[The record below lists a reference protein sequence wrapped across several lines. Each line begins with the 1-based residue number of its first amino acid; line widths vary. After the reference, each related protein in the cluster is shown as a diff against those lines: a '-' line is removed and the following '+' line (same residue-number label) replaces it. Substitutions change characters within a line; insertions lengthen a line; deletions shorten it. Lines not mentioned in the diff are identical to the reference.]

1 MRSRSLTQVQI
12 SQRTLA
18 LRRAAELPVDG
29 PLLAIED
36 LMADLGC
43 SRRQIEMLFEL
54 GEIACFKDG
63 KHRVTTPAIRDDYVR
78 RRIAEEIQ
86 RLEDMGK

>member
-1 MRSRSLTQVQI
+1 MTQVQT

-18 LRRAAELPVDG
+18 LKQAIELPVDG
-29 PLLAIED
+29 PLLTIEC
-36 LMADLGC
+36 LMADFRC
-43 SRRQIEMLFEL
+43 SRRQVEMLFEL
-54 GEIACFKDG
+54 GEIASFKDG

-78 RRIAEEIQ
+78 RRMAEEIQ